1 MGGVAVSWG
10 EGEAGSGG
18 VAGGGII
25 DDPNNIVRVS
35 KRERVMQQY
44 YSLILDGVC
53 WSLVLIP

>member
-35 KRERVMQQY
+35 KRERERGLC
-44 YSLILDGVC
+44 SNI
-53 WSLVLIP
+53 IR